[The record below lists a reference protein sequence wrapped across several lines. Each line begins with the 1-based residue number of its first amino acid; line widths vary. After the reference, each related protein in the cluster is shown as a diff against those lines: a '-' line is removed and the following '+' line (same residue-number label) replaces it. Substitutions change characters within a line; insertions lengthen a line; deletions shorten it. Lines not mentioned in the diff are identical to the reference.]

1 MWTPNA
7 QNWLIELANNNFCPT
22 GSILI
27 RDLEDSIPS
36 EFALRSL
43 NKRDFLN
50 SWTARKNNTF
60 ESKSGNSFFNAN
72 PKIHLMKLW
81 LTFRLTP
88 WQFSESFLEA
98 SLEEYFDQLERIIL
112 LSSNQTWKLERY
124 KIHELHRKMK
134 LILSEFMKERIASE
148 SARQNG
154 SN

>member
-1 MWTPNA
+1 
-7 QNWLIELANNNFCPT
+7 
-22 GSILI
+22 
-27 RDLEDSIPS
+27 
-36 EFALRSL
+36 
-43 NKRDFLN
+43 
-50 SWTARKNNTF
+50 
-60 ESKSGNSFFNAN
+60 
-72 PKIHLMKLW
+72 MKLW